1 MNQLGVYQNAI
12 LLILRIR
19 VAEKEIEMLK
29 LRINLLGKE

>member
-1 MNQLGVYQNAI
+1 MNQLGVYQNTI

-29 LRINLLGKE
+29 LRIKLLGKE